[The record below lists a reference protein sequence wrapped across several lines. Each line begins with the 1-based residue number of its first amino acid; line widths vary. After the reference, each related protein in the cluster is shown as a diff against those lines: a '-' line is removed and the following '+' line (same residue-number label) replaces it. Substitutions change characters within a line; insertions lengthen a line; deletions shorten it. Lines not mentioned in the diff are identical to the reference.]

1 MLTKQEIRDL
11 VMKPV
16 LEAGYD
22 IYFVGGC
29 VRDACLGKEPH
40 DYDLTTNA
48 TPEQLHTIFE
58 RFSNVSNNSEAFG
71 VTMPLIKCSDG
82 RSEEVEIATFRRD
95 TSSGR
100 RPSVDVNGVSIKKD
114 AARRDFTINALY
126 ERIDGNIE
134 DPTGKGLDDIK
145 GDIIRFVGKAQNRI
159 KEDPLRALRLIRFV
173 SKLGFEFVCKD
184 DFEVLSL
191 DGVSKERILKE
202 FTGML
207 GQPYFVSKGFPL
219 MLKLGI
225 DKLIP
230 GLHEIFEDMK
240 TCYQNPKW
248 HAEGATI
255 FFTYIEKDFAAKLRM
270 GVDVDPGFVT
280 CSGEE
285 YVEKYYNNKNYICD
299 INKVIQCGTVYDH
312 TLLVMEEMSKQEHDY
327 IDMLAA
333 ILHDIG
339 KPASAR
345 KNGKKNPE
353 DAWGKTK
360 DHDVVGEPLAY
371 EFCKNL
377 GMTNEDC
384 DTIAW
389 LVKHHMRAHQ
399 LTDIKS
405 KCKIWRM
412 VSHPL
417 FPRLVKLA
425 EADEKGCRKTA
436 EDEWNGIQAAISRPD
451 IAELIGVPMPERLLT
466 GDDLIAKKYVPG
478 PLFKKAL
485 DRAYQGQ
492 IDENITDKEVLY
504 RKFAKGI
511 LKS

>member
-1 MLTKQEIRDL
+1 MLTKQQIKDL
-11 VMKPV
+11 VMQPV
-16 LEAGYD
+16 IEAGYD

-29 VRDACLGKEPH
+29 VRDECLGKEPH

-48 TPEQLHTIFE
+48 TPEQLHNIFK
-58 RFSNVSNNSEAFG
+58 RFSNVSKNSEPFG
-71 VTMPLIKCSDG
+71 VTIPLISNNGADT
-82 RSEEVEIATFRRD
+82 EVEIATFRRD

-100 RPSVDVNGVSIKKD
+100 RPTVSYDGVPITED

-126 ERIDGNIE
+126 QRIDGTIE

-145 GDIIRFVGKAQNRI
+145 GNIIRFVGKAQDRI
-159 KEDPLRALRLIRFV
+159 EEDPLRVLRLIRFV
-173 SKLGFEFVCKD
+173 SKLGFEFVCED

-202 FTGML
+202 FIGML

-219 MLKLGI
+219 MIKLGI

-248 HAEGATI
+248 HAEGGE
-255 FFTYIEKDFAAKLRM
+255 YIVESEISKPHTVDGNQFA
-270 GVDVDPGFVT
+270 
-280 CSGEE
+280 GEFIDA
-285 YVEKYYNNKNYICD
+285 YYLGKPLPKIV
-299 INKVIQCGTVYDH
+299 KVIKYGTVYDH

-339 KPASAR
+339 KPAAAR

-417 FPRLVKLA
+417 FPRLVKIA
-425 EADEKGCRKTA
+425 KADEDGCRKT
-436 EDEWNGIQAAISRPD
+436 ENDEWDGILKAIARPD
-451 IAELIGVPMPERLLT
+451 IAELVGVEMPARILN
-466 GDDLIAKKYVPG
+466 GDYLIAKGYEPG

-492 IDENITDKEVLY
+492 IDENITDPDTLY
-504 RKFAKGI
+504 RHFAKGI